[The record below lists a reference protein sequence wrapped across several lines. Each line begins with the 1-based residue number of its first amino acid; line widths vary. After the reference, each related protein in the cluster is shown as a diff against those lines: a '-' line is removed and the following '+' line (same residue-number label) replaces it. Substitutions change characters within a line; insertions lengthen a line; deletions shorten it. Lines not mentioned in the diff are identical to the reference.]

1 LIKGLLLCLA
11 LAAQLRAFDD
21 GRGKGPD
28 SGLLR
33 RAGDNVQQL
42 LFGQAVLR
50 EARRHLGQ
58 PYAWG
63 GEGGDDGKGGF
74 DCSGYT
80 QYVFKSFGIDLPRT
94 ALAQYQKGI
103 EIEKPAL
110 LPGDLVFFLSN
121 GAPMHVGIYAGD
133 GKFLHAPRTG
143 EVISEESL
151 GKGAYSQRYLGAR
164 RYASPRPSPG
174 LSPAAA
180 QSETS
185 TTRTKERR
193 P

>member
-1 LIKGLLLCLA
+1 LICLTLSAGL
-11 LAAQLRAFDD
+11 QAFDD

-28 SGLLR
+28 PSAVR
-33 RAGDNVQQL
+33 RAGENIQQL
-42 LFGQAVLR
+42 LFGQAILR
-50 EARRHLGQ
+50 EAKRHLGQ

-80 QYVFKSFGIDLPRT
+80 QFVFKTFGMDLPRT

-110 LPGDLVFFLSN
+110 MPGDLVFFLSS

-133 GKFLHAPRTG
+133 GKFFHAPKTG
-143 EVISEESL
+143 DVISEESL
-151 GKGAYSQRYLGAR
+151 SKGPYSQRYLGAR
-164 RYASPRPSPG
+164 RYAAPK
-174 LSPAAA
+174 A
-180 QSETS
+180 ETS
-185 TTRTKERR
+185 TTRTKEKQ